1 MKPQKQK
8 IIINKT
14 DLYETRNYGLF
25 EPDLQC
31 QNPIRVNYLCTK
43 GRYPHLGLPILEVTP
58 NADKTKLKIL
68 NDQDAYLAAIQLGEP
83 IRFYVNKYPTH

>member
-1 MKPQKQK
+1 MLERGTNMKPQKQK

-43 GRYPHLGLPILEVTP
+43 GDRKSV
-58 NADKTKLKIL
+58 
-68 NDQDAYLAAIQLGEP
+68 
-83 IRFYVNKYPTH
+83 V